1 MTTTEKSITTSISSG
16 SLRGTSAN
24 GIDRYLGVPYAAAPV
39 GDHRFKLA
47 APHPGWHGERDATHM
62 GATSPQAPY
71 AGAFDTLLPSVMID
85 GDENLNVNIWSP
97 AGAQGLPVMVWVHG
111 GSNIHGS
118 NALNGYD
125 GSAFARDGVVLVSV
139 NYRLGAEGFSVLDDV
154 PLNLGLSD
162 VIAALRWVQA
172 EIAAFGGDPNQ
183 VTAFGES
190 AGSILLA
197 SVVAHPDARSLF
209 ARAILQSGAPTAVS
223 PRAAGKITRRVAK
236 QLGIPATR
244 EAFAARTPAEII
256 EAEQIVM
263 AGGTPITG
271 GPSYATA
278 IGGDAVPRDP
288 MKAILDGAG
297 RDVELLLGSTA
308 EEYRLWFVPLGL
320 MDTISAPL
328 FTAARV
334 RFGITGRILRAYK
347 NALTDASRGALFG
360 ALATDLL
367 VRLPIN
373 RIADS
378 RIKKGGADT
387 YLYEFSWPS
396 PSRNLGAA
404 HAMEL
409 GFVFDTLASP
419 DWTELMGPNPPQGL
433 ADDMHSAWVSF
444 AKTGD
449 PGWEAWNSKR
459 PVENFDSP
467 ASGIVYAPREETRAV
482 WKK

>member
-1 MTTTEKSITTSISSG
+1 MPSPRTTTTTTISSG
-16 SLRGTSAN
+16 KLEGSSVN

-39 GDHRFKLA
+39 GANRLALA
-47 APHPGWHGERDATHM
+47 APHPGWQGARDATTM
-62 GATSPQAPY
+62 GATAPQAPY
-71 AGAFDTLLPSVMID
+71 SGVFEVMLPLVMIA
-85 GDENLNVNIWSP
+85 GDEFLNVNVWAPS
-97 AGAQGLPVMVWVHG
+97 GAKNLPVMVWVHG
-111 GSNIHGS
+111 GANIHGS
-118 NALNGYD
+118 NSLDGYD
-125 GSAFARDGVVLVSV
+125 GTAFARDGVVFVSV
-139 NYRLGAEGFSVLDDV
+139 NYRLGAEGFSVLDGV

-162 VIAALRWVQA
+162 VMAALRWVKA
-172 EIAAFGGDPNQ
+172 EVGAFGGDPER

-209 ARAILQSGAPTAVS
+209 ARAILQSGAPNAVS
-223 PRAAGKITRRVAK
+223 KKAAGKITRLVAK
-236 QLGIPATR
+236 QLGIPASR
-244 EAFAARTPAEII
+244 EAFAAKKPSELIAAQE
-256 EAEQIVM
+256 IVM

-278 IGGDAVPRDP
+278 IGGDTAPRDP
-288 MKAILDGAG
+288 MKAILGGAG
-297 RDVELLLGSTA
+297 RDVGLLLGSNA

-320 MDTISAPL
+320 MNKIGAPL
-328 FTAARV
+328 FAAVRL

-347 NALTDASRGALFG
+347 DSLVDKSRGSVFG
-360 ALATDLL
+360 TLVTDVV

-373 RIADS
+373 RIADDRLS
-378 RIKKGGADT
+378 RGVAT
-387 YLYEFSWPS
+387 WVYEFGWSS
-396 PSRNLGAA
+396 PARDLGAA

-419 DWTELMGPNPPQGL
+419 DWPEVMGDNPPQDL
-433 ADDMHSAWVSF
+433 ADAMHSAWVRF

-449 PGWEAWNSKR
+449 PGWESWNAKR

-467 ASGIVYAPREETRAV
+467 TSGVVYAPREETRAS